1 MDLKSIAHNFNTK
14 TLPGIKSIKKHP
26 SIDME
31 EFKTYG
37 KLFIQKYF
45 LNDGRKPNKM
55 VGFGAK
61 SESLSDPIVFIIYDL
76 KMNPAV
82 FFEFKDDFDENGFFK
97 FVGDF
102 ISKSKFKMPAKKGTK
117 IDESLLAE
125 YTPMTDAEYE
135 ARMES
140 NAKTEKRAVLIAKI
154 MGWISG
160 ILTLVSLLTIAYYYF
175 KTIKYAAEEYYVN
188 SKVENELNKQLFQGQ
203 QKNESG
209 FEIFSTLE
217 NYIKLV
223 LERKINSLIL
233 CGPPGMSKTYMV
245 RRTLHFSD
253 KSPGKDYVIEK
264 GSSLGINS
272 VYQLLYD
279 NRNKL
284 IVLDDFDTPL
294 QSEDIINIMKAVT
307 DSYGKRIVSL
317 SPEKKL
323 STQGGERFD
332 APNKFEFSGQ
342 VIMITNKTKNSLDI
356 ALRSRSPV
364 IEVYF
369 NAKEVLSAFD
379 KLLKYVAPQV
389 PYQTKLEVFNY
400 IKSLYKNDKYIEVS
414 FRSIKSAIDA
424 RVGNPDD
431 WKEMAKLVVGYKG
444 KEIKENLITKVLVKL
459 Q

>member
-1 MDLKSIAHNFNTK
+1 MSLKTIALNFDSQTV
-14 TLPGIKSIKKHP
+14 PGIKSIKKHP
-26 SIDME
+26 SIDTE

-61 SESLSDPIVFIIYDL
+61 SESLSDPIVFIMYDL
-76 KMNPAV
+76 KMHPAV

-117 IDESLLAE
+117 VDEGLLVEDDSDEREFRRAQ
-125 YTPMTDAEYE
+125 TL
-135 ARMES
+135 
-140 NAKTEKRAVLIAKI
+140 AKV
-154 MGWISG
+154 MGYISG
-160 ILTLVSLLTIAYYYF
+160 ILTIGSLLTIAYYYF
-175 KTIKYAAEEYYVN
+175 KTIKYAAQEYLVN
-188 SKVENELNKQLFQGQ
+188 SKVENDLNKQLFQGQ

-217 NYIKLV
+217 NYINLV

-245 RRTLHFSD
+245 RRTLHFAG
-253 KSPGKDYVIEK
+253 KSPGKDYIIEK

-279 NRNKL
+279 NRDKL

-294 QSEDIINIMKAVT
+294 SNEDIINIMKAIT

-317 SPEKKL
+317 SPEKKM

-332 APNKFEFSGQ
+332 APNKFEFTGQ
-342 VIMITNKTKNSLDI
+342 IIMITNKTKNSLDI

-364 IEVYF
+364 VEVSF
-369 NAKEVLSAFD
+369 NAKEVLDAFD
-379 KLLKYVAPQV
+379 KLLKFIAPQV
-389 PYQTKLEVFNY
+389 PYETKLEVFNY
-400 IKSLYKNDKYIEVS
+400 IKELYKKDKYIDVS
-414 FRSIKSAIDA
+414 FRSIKACIDA

>member
-1 MDLKSIAHNFNTK
+1 MALKTIAHSFNTQK
-14 TLPGIKSIKKHP
+14 IPGIKSIKKHP
-26 SIDME
+26 SIDTE

-61 SESLSDPIVFIIYDL
+61 SESLTDPVVFIIYDL
-76 KMNPAV
+76 KMHPAV

-117 IDESLLAE
+117 VDEGLLVEDDSDEREFRRAQ
-125 YTPMTDAEYE
+125 TL
-135 ARMES
+135 
-140 NAKTEKRAVLIAKI
+140 AKV
-154 MGWISG
+154 MGYISG
-160 ILTLVSLLTIAYYYF
+160 ILTIGSLLTIAYYYF

>member
-1 MDLKSIAHNFNTK
+1 MDLKSIANSFNTQ
-14 TLPGIKSIKKHP
+14 TIPGIKSIKKHP
-26 SIDME
+26 SIDTE

-61 SESLSDPIVFIIYDL
+61 SESLSDPVIFIIYDL
-76 KMNPAV
+76 KMHPAV
-82 FFEFKDDFDENGFFK
+82 FFEFKDDFDMNGFFK

-117 IDESLLAE
+117 IKEDLVIEKIKDDGDT
-125 YTPMTDAEYE
+125 YVYKK
-135 ARMES
+135 S
-140 NAKTEKRAVLIAKI
+140 NEERFAQII
-154 MGWISG
+154 GYISG
-160 ILTLVSLLTIAYYYF
+160 IIMIGSLLTIAYYYF
-175 KTIKYAAEEYYVN
+175 KTIKYAAEEYLVN

-223 LERKINSLIL
+223 LYGKINSLIL

-245 RRTLHFSD
+245 RRTLHFEN
-253 KSPGKDYVIEK
+253 KLPGKDYVIEK

-272 VYQLLYD
+272 VYQLLYE
-279 NRNKL
+279 NRSKL

-294 QSEDIINIMKAVT
+294 QNEDIINIMKAIT

-332 APNKFEFSGQ
+332 APNKFEFTGQ
-342 VIMITNKTKNSLDI
+342 VIMITNKAKNSLDI

-364 IEVYF
+364 VEVSF
-369 NAKEVLSAFD
+369 NAKEVLAAFD
-379 KLLKYVAPQV
+379 KLLKFIAPQV
-389 PYQTKLEVFNY
+389 PYETKLKVFNY
-400 IKSLYKNDKYIEVS
+400 IKELYKKDKYIDIS
-414 FRSIKSAIDA
+414 FRSIKATIDA

-431 WKEMAKLVVGYKG
+431 WKEMAKLVAGYKG